1 MASLARQNLDT
12 GDQEQRT
19 EETEPVAHFVEHN
32 MDVLVADVVEEI
44 IWAALL
50 APVVP
55 IASKLTSQLFIQP
68 ETDIVAAVLATRT
81 LAHISIEKDS
91 PITARIAFRHTSTI
105 GRGVDVKTGSVALKQ
120 ALVFNS
126 VPHDV
131 DAKLSE
137 REPSKPTKT
146 SNHFYSERWSALAVD
161 ARAVAVLFLEWF
173 QRTQ

>member
-1 MASLARQNLDT
+1 M
-12 GDQEQRT
+12 
-19 EETEPVAHFVEHN
+19 AHFVEHN

>member
-1 MASLARQNLDT
+1 VASLARQNLDT
-12 GDQEQRT
+12 GDPEQRT
-19 EETEPVAHFVEHN
+19 EETEPVAHFVEHD

-68 ETDIVAAVLATRT
+68 GTHIVAAVLATRT

-105 GRGVDVKTGSVALKQ
+105 GRRVDVKTGSVALKQ
-120 ALVFNS
+120 LLLLTAYPTTLTSSLVS
-126 VPHDV
+126 G
-131 DAKLSE
+131 K
-137 REPSKPTKT
+137 PSKPTKT

-161 ARAVAVLFLEWF
+161 ARAVAVLFPEWF